1 MRFWWKAGGIV
12 AAAGVAALT
21 CVVMIGSA
29 TAARSNTS
37 CRSSAS
43 NRVLGY
49 IESGSG
55 LPTLRRNL
63 PGLTTVGVDG
73 LNLDQSGSAVSRPGA
88 DADAM
93 LAAARRAGKS
103 TQLLVGNYNSKIND
117 FDPAIAHRLFISA
130 KNRSTV
136 IAALVGDTRR
146 GWTGIQLDLE
156 SLHASDMAGLT
167 RFTRQLR
174 AALPANKTLSMAVM
188 ASTSEHGYRENAY
201 DLPALA
207 KNLNQVVLM
216 AYDQHGPTW
225 TSAGPVG
232 GLPWAKRAMETML
245 RFVPR
250 AKALFGVAGYG
261 YTWPTHG
268 TGTQLS
274 DAAARRAAVKPTWNA
289 RQGEWRSP
297 LRGGGTIWWSD
308 AKSLRI
314 RRSQACSLHL
324 QGVAV
329 WSLGLSDTLTR

>member
-1 MRFWWKAGGIV
+1 M
-12 AAAGVAALT
+12 T
-21 CVVMIGSA
+21 GSA
-29 TAARSNTS
+29 SATRNTTS
-37 CRSSAS
+37 CRSSTS
-43 NRVLGY
+43 TGVLGY

-55 LPTLRRNL
+55 LSALRRNL
-63 PGLTTVGVDG
+63 PGLTSVGVDG

-103 TQLLVGNYNSKIND
+103 AQLLVGNYSSKIND
-117 FDPAIAHRLFISA
+117 FDPAIAHRLFISSN
-130 KNRSTV
+130 NRAAV
-136 IAALVGDTRR
+136 IAALIGDTRR
-146 GWTGIQLDLE
+146 GWSGIQLDLE
-156 SLHASDMAGLT
+156 SLRGSDMAGLT

-174 AALPANKTLSMAVM
+174 TALPANKTLSMAVM
-188 ASTSEHGYRENAY
+188 ASTSEQGYRADAY

-232 GLPWAKRAMETML
+232 GLPWAKRAMATML

-250 AKALFGVAGYG
+250 AKASFGVAGYG

-289 RQGEWRSP
+289 RQGEWRST

-308 AKSLRI
+308 ARSLRI
-314 RRSQACSLHL
+314 RRSQACNLHI

-329 WSLGLSDTLTR
+329 WSLGLSDTITR